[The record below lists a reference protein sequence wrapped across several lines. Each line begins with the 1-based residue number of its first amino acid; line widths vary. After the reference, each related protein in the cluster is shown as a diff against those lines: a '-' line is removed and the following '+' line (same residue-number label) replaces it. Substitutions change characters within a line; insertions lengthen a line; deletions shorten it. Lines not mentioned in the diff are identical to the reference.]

1 MMNSE
6 IKRIANSYAEEFC
19 SDAIYPSHLFKAVLH
34 KDMGLVHFLETELD
48 KDYFYLQDWAD
59 IQMQLSPRATR
70 PSSDLELSDEGQA
83 VMDEAFSYQ
92 EKFGMSSC
100 EPICVLA
107 SLVTP
112 GVGFTFDQLK
122 TLPLNATEICNKIG
136 IKTSADGTVVASAT
150 TPTAKSVTGKGVV
163 QQYCIN
169 KIEEVQAGKIAP
181 VVGFENE
188 ISTIFEILGRK
199 TKSNLLI
206 TGESGVG
213 KTSLIN
219 GFATQ
224 LAQGRMPSF
233 LNNAKLYELDL
244 AALSADAS
252 YKGEIENRFKKV
264 LAEIRETENAILVIE
279 SIDKLFDKQGSLY
292 GAATMLKQELGK
304 GNLLLLCT
312 SSIDG
317 YTKNIETDKEFVT
330 KL

>member
-206 TGESGVG
+206 TG
-213 KTSLIN
+213 
-219 GFATQ
+219 
-224 LAQGRMPSF
+224 
-233 LNNAKLYELDL
+233 
-244 AALSADAS
+244 
-252 YKGEIENRFKKV
+252 
-264 LAEIRETENAILVIE
+264 
-279 SIDKLFDKQGSLY
+279 
-292 GAATMLKQELGK
+292 
-304 GNLLLLCT
+304 
-312 SSIDG
+312 
-317 YTKNIETDKEFVT
+317 
-330 KL
+330 

>member
-6 IKRIANSYAEEFC
+6 IKRIANSYAEEYC

-83 VMDEAFSYQ
+83 VMDEAFAYQ

-122 TLPLNATEICNKIG
+122 TLPLNVAEVCNKIG

-169 KIEEVQAGKIAP
+169 KIEEVQAGKITP

-206 TGESGVG
+206 TGE
-213 KTSLIN
+213 
-219 GFATQ
+219 
-224 LAQGRMPSF
+224 
-233 LNNAKLYELDL
+233 
-244 AALSADAS
+244 
-252 YKGEIENRFKKV
+252 
-264 LAEIRETENAILVIE
+264 
-279 SIDKLFDKQGSLY
+279 
-292 GAATMLKQELGK
+292 
-304 GNLLLLCT
+304 
-312 SSIDG
+312 
-317 YTKNIETDKEFVT
+317 
-330 KL
+330 

>member
-122 TLPLNATEICNKIG
+122 TLPLNATSLCPAKDIVFRCIASSLLNPICPRICKNEPKYF
-136 IKTSADGTVVASAT
+136 
-150 TPTAKSVTGKGVV
+150 SVSDN
-163 QQYCIN
+163 IL
-169 KIEEVQAGKIAP
+169 
-181 VVGFENE
+181 
-188 ISTIFEILGRK
+188 STCF
-199 TKSNLLI
+199 
-206 TGESGVG
+206 
-213 KTSLIN
+213 
-219 GFATQ
+219 
-224 LAQGRMPSF
+224 
-233 LNNAKLYELDL
+233 
-244 AALSADAS
+244 
-252 YKGEIENRFKKV
+252 
-264 LAEIRETENAILVIE
+264 
-279 SIDKLFDKQGSLY
+279 
-292 GAATMLKQELGK
+292 
-304 GNLLLLCT
+304 
-312 SSIDG
+312 SSIINSDQISAFFI
-317 YTKNIETDKEFVT
+317 KFSAACFPRV
-330 KL
+330 